1 MQAESLG
8 ANPYIL
14 GFDLYNVQLEDTMFQ
29 ESLLAGKRILVTGG
43 GSGLGREIAAK
54 YLALGAQ
61 LFICG
66 RRGPVLEE
74 TAAQL
79 MAEHGGSVR
88 SFALDIR
95 DAAEVQRMVD
105 AIWAD
110 GGPLDGL
117 VNNAAG
123 NFVSR
128 TQDLSPRGF
137 DAVANIVLH
146 GTFYVT
152 HAVGKRWIAD
162 GRPGSVISIVVTWV
176 RTGAPFVV
184 PSAMSKAG
192 IEAMTRSLAV
202 EWGPHGIRLN
212 AIAPGIFPTEGAN
225 KRLSPGEEWKDGVVR
240 NPMKRVGRMSELQNL
255 AVFLM
260 ADGVQ
265 WLTGETIAIDGA
277 GHRQNG
283 ASFTE
288 LAERTDEEWAA
299 MREAIR
305 RKDEEDHAH
314 R

>member
-1 MQAESLG
+1 
-8 ANPYIL
+8 
-14 GFDLYNVQLEDTMFQ
+14 MFKDG
-29 ESLLAGKRILVTGG
+29 LLAGKRILVTGG
-43 GSGLGREIAAK
+43 GSGLGREIAAA

-61 LFICG
+61 LYICG
-66 RRGPVLEE
+66 RRKPVLDE
-74 TAAQL
+74 TAAAL
-79 MAEHGGSVR
+79 MAAHGGSVKT
-88 SFALDIR
+88 FALDIR
-95 DAAEVQRMVD
+95 DAADVEAMAE

-137 DAVANIVLH
+137 DAVADIVLH

-152 HAVGKRWIAD
+152 QAVGKRWIA
-162 GRPGSVISIVVTWV
+162 GGHPGSILSIVVTWV

-192 IEAMTRSLAV
+192 IDVMTKSLAV
-202 EWGPHGIRLN
+202 EWGPHRIRLN

-225 KRLSPGEEWKDGVVR
+225 KRLSPTQEWKDGVVR
-240 NPMKRVGRMSELQNL
+240 NPMQRVGRMSELQNL

-260 ADGVQ
+260 ADGVE

-277 GHRQNG
+277 GHYQNG
-283 ASFTE
+283 ASFTD
-288 LAERTDEEWAA
+288 LAELTDEQWAA

-305 RKDEEDHAH
+305 RKDESDRAAAVAG
-314 R
+314 